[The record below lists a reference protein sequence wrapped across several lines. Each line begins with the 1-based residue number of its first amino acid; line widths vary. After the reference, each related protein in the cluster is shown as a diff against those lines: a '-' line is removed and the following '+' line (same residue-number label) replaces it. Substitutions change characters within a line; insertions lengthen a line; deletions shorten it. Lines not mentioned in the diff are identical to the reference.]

1 MKRLVKKRDAMAP
14 EQRKTVTL
22 KMVAARAG
30 CSVSSVSTVLNN
42 AKGNSM
48 VSDVTRKRIFAIAKE
63 LGYHPNFAS
72 RSLRTRST
80 RTIGVYVQPDYKSHT
95 VTVIETIANSAA
107 EKAGILS
114 GDLIVKVDG
123 VAATDTDLNVFM
135 DLLRGE
141 IGSAVSIT
149 VLRDGKEITY
159 EMERVQVE
167 TESVGYELYDDGIAY
182 VVISSFNANTD
193 EQFISIINELEKTKK
208 VKGYIFNVRYCCP
221 RMCGVDRSV
230 ETGVCG
236 VGETP
241 RVAKVYLH
249 QWEEPCISVKNGSGT
264 IFFSGCNLKCVYC
277 QNYKISSEAYGKDI
291 TVQQLAKLYKKLELM
306 GADNINLVTPT
317 HYVDA
322 IIEALKIYRPN
333 IPIVY
338 NSSGY
343 ENMESLEKLKEWV
356 DVYLV
361 DFKYYDSELARVL
374 SSAPNYPEVAKSV
387 ITKMREFQPNN
398 IYEGEKLVKGVII
411 RHLILPNHTEDSINI
426 LKWIKDNINE
436 PCISLMGQYTPMY
449 KANEYSDISRKL
461 KPIEYKRVSN
471 MMLKLGLTDGYM
483 QELSSADESYT
494 PTWDLE
500 GIDF

>member
-1 MKRLVKKRDAMAP
+1 MK
-14 EQRKTVTL
+14 
-22 KMVAARAG
+22 
-30 CSVSSVSTVLNN
+30 C
-42 AKGNSM
+42 
-48 VSDVTRKRIFAIAKE
+48 
-63 LGYHPNFAS
+63 
-72 RSLRTRST
+72 
-80 RTIGVYVQPDYKSHT
+80 
-95 VTVIETIANSAA
+95 
-107 EKAGILS
+107 
-114 GDLIVKVDG
+114 
-123 VAATDTDLNVFM
+123 
-135 DLLRGE
+135 
-141 IGSAVSIT
+141 
-149 VLRDGKEITY
+149 
-159 EMERVQVE
+159 
-167 TESVGYELYDDGIAY
+167 
-182 VVISSFNANTD
+182 
-193 EQFISIINELEKTKK
+193 
-208 VKGYIFNVRYCCP
+208 YCCP

-291 TVQQLAKLYKKLELM
+291 TVQQLAELYKKLELM

-322 IIEALKIYRPN
+322 IVEALKIYRPN

-361 DFKYYDSELARVL
+361 DFKYYDSEIAREL
-374 SSAPNYPEVAKSV
+374 SSAPNYPEIAKRV
-387 ITKMREFQPNN
+387 IAKMREFQPNN
-398 IYEGEKLVKGVII
+398 IYEGERLVKGVII

-436 PCISLMGQYTPMY
+436 PCISLMGQYTPMH
-449 KANEYSDISRKL
+449 KANEHSDINRKL